1 MMPIRKDPPSKD
13 SSSRPEP
20 SEARRSGETFSRRFA
35 GFSWREGLSTSHL
48 RCSDRDDGLVQSL
61 IRLLLCVTVL
71 LGPLPAAAQT
81 PQRVVTLNL
90 CLDQMALRLAA
101 PGQLVGVSYLSQ
113 DPHLSVLADRAAT
126 LAPVRDSVESILVL
140 RPDLVILG
148 KDTHAP
154 LKRLLRGADVRL
166 LELPW
171 ATSIEEAEVVIDQ
184 MAKALGREETGRHLI
199 ADMREQ
205 RTRLT
210 WTGAPRGTAVYLE
223 ANRGTSGK
231 GSLMDELLRLSGY
244 RNLAAELGIGSFG
257 RVSLETVLAAEPDLL
272 VLDGTAN
279 KNPARATE
287 FVGHHALLALAGTA
301 KLASVPTRYSIC
313 AGPDN
318 FQVMRLLAEAGR

>member
-1 MMPIRKDPPSKD
+1 M
-13 SSSRPEP
+13 
-20 SEARRSGETFSRRFA
+20 AFLRSFA
-35 GFSWREGLSTSHL
+35 GF
-48 RCSDRDDGLVQSL
+48 
-61 IRLLLCVTVL
+61 VL
-71 LGPLPAAAQT
+71 LFLAVPAMAQT

-113 DPHLSVLADRAAT
+113 DPHLSVLADRAAA
-126 LAPVRDSVESILVL
+126 LAPVRDSVESILIL

-148 KDTHAP
+148 ADSHAP
-154 LKRLLRGADVRL
+154 LKRLLRGAGVRL

-171 ATSIEEAEVVIDQ
+171 ATSIEEAVTVIDQ
-184 MAKALGREETGRHLI
+184 MAVALGREETGRRLI
-199 ADMREQ
+199 ADMREKQ
-205 RTRLT
+205 RRLT
-210 WTGAPRGTAVYLE
+210 WAGASLGTAIYLE

-257 RVSLETVLAAEPDLL
+257 RVSLEAVLAGQPNLL

-279 KNPARATE
+279 ESPARATE

-313 AGPDN
+313 AGPDT
-318 FQVMRLLAEAGR
+318 FEVMRLLAEARR

>member
-1 MMPIRKDPPSKD
+1 M
-13 SSSRPEP
+13 
-20 SEARRSGETFSRRFA
+20 
-35 GFSWREGLSTSHL
+35 
-48 RCSDRDDGLVQSL
+48 CLV
-61 IRLLLCVTVL
+61 LLLAAF
-71 LGPLPAAAQT
+71 PAAAQT

-113 DPHLSVLADRAAT
+113 DPRLSVLADRAAA
-126 LAPVRDSVESILVL
+126 LPSVRDSFESILTL

-148 KDTHAP
+148 QGSHAS
-154 LKRLLRGADVRL
+154 LKRLLRGAEVRV

-171 ATSIEEAEVVIDQ
+171 ATSIEEAEAVIEQ
-184 MAKALGREETGRHLI
+184 MATALGRDAVGRSLI
-199 ADMREQ
+199 AGMREQ
-205 RTRLT
+205 RRQFT

-231 GSLMDELLRLSGY
+231 GSLMDELLRLSGF

-257 RVSLETVLAAEPDLL
+257 RVSLETVLAGQPDLL

-279 KNPARATE
+279 DNPARATE
-287 FVGHHALLALAGTA
+287 FVGHHALLALVGNA

-318 FQVMRLLAEAGR
+318 FEVMRLLAEARR

>member
-1 MMPIRKDPPSKD
+1 M
-13 SSSRPEP
+13 
-20 SEARRSGETFSRRFA
+20 
-35 GFSWREGLSTSHL
+35 
-48 RCSDRDDGLVQSL
+48 CLV
-61 IRLLLCVTVL
+61 LLLAT
-71 LGPLPAAAQT
+71 LPAAAQA

-113 DPHLSVLADRAAT
+113 DPHLSVLADRAAA
-126 LAPVRDSVESILVL
+126 LAAVRDSVESILVL
-140 RPDLVILG
+140 QPDLVILAAYS
-148 KDTHAP
+148 HAP
-154 LKRLLRGADVRL
+154 LKRLLRGAGVRL

-171 ATSIEEAEVVIDQ
+171 ATSIEEAETVIEQ
-184 MAKALGREETGRHLI
+184 MATALGREEAGRHLI
-199 ADMREQ
+199 SDMREQ
-205 RTRLT
+205 KRQLT
-210 WTGAPRGTAVYLE
+210 WTGAPLGTAVYLE

-257 RVSLETVLAAEPDLL
+257 LVSLETVLAGQPDLL

-287 FVGHHALLALAGTA
+287 FVGHHALLALTGKA

-318 FQVMRLLAEAGR
+318 FEVMRLLAEARR